1 MENGELNPVVLGV
14 GHLAAAARVQL
25 RAFGLV
31 PSGSADCSAN
41 APHLLLAC
49 SDYANASSF
58 ADLNRRAVGQR
69 TRVLF
74 AHLAGERVRVGPL
87 VIPFE
92 SPCFECYLARRW
104 DFSLGDN
111 VCRFVT
117 REACPTFELQNRA
130 RVMAQFGAVVVAREV
145 WGIRFG
151 ARCGQLIGR
160 VAENDPPSSEVR
172 VVPVERVAGCGVCGN
187 RQRGFSARFASCS
200 APGWAAAVRGG
211 LFEIGGG
218 PE

>member
-1 MENGELNPVVLGV
+1 MQSGELNPVVLGV
-14 GHLAAAARVQL
+14 GHFAAAARVQL

-31 PSGSADCSAN
+31 PSGSANCSAN

-92 SPCFECYLARRW
+92 SPCFECYLARRL
-104 DFSLGDN
+104 DFSLSDDL
-111 VCRFVT
+111 CQFVT
-117 REACPTFELQNRA
+117 GEGCPTFEFQNRA
-130 RVMAQFGAVVVAREV
+130 RVMAQFAALVVAREV
-145 WGIRFG
+145 WGIRSG
-151 ARCGQLIGR
+151 ARCGHLVGR
-160 VAENDPPSSEVR
+160 VAENDPPSSKVT
-172 VVPVERVAGCGVCGN
+172 VVPVERLAGCGVCGN
-187 RQRGFSARFASCS
+187 RQRGFSASFAIRG
-200 APGWAAAVRGG
+200 ALDRGG
-211 LFEIGGG
+211 AGQSGSSGIGGG